1 MGRIDT
7 NKSTLVSSVIFKRVK
22 GSWDQKF
29 WEWLPPGCGEAIL
42 STLQASHQVLV
53 RLSRKNKE
61 KRISFILSRNRSPC
75 LPLNSWY
82 HLYLLDYFSW
92 SMSSAGC
99 VFLDLYWRNKFYIC
113 SFFSIA
119 SCFFSDLCFINT
131 SFLLSVDTFCYFSNF
146 LKWSFYL
153 LILAFLS
160 LFYICFKAVTFPVSS
175 ILAVC
180 LRFGHVI
187 ILLLLWSHYF
197 LISLWCCLI
206 HFLLR
211 IMEKMFCLGGLQS
224 YLLLM
229 ISNLIA
235 KWVESL
241 VCWFPI
247 FNIRWSMHSESEH
260 GPFFVVLW
268 QLGEKE

>member
-1 MGRIDT
+1 
-7 NKSTLVSSVIFKRVK
+7 
-22 GSWDQKF
+22 
-29 WEWLPPGCGEAIL
+29 
-42 STLQASHQVLV
+42 
-53 RLSRKNKE
+53 
-61 KRISFILSRNRSPC
+61 
-75 LPLNSWY
+75 
-82 HLYLLDYFSW
+82 
-92 SMSSAGC
+92 MSSADC
-99 VFLDLYWRNKFYIC
+99 VFLNLYWRNKFYIG

-119 SCFFSDLCFINT
+119 SCFFSDLFFINT

-153 LILAFLS
+153 LIFAFLS
-160 LFYICFKAVTFPVSS
+160 LFYVCFKAVAFPVSS

-180 LRFGHVI
+180 LRFGHVV

-235 KWVESL
+235 KWVERL

-247 FNIRWSMHSESEH
+247 FNICWSMHSESEH
-260 GPFFVVLW
+260 GPFFCCSLTAGGEGVTSKW
-268 QLGEKE
+268 QVWHCIHTHCHVCVFSCILLLHYFVTVMCEL